1 VGTALHN
8 PSYSRPEKYIVGRGY
23 HLMVKGMK
31 EAELKEL
38 VSKITAADLKGE
50 VKKRGIKMG
59 ACPTKM
65 DYAKKL
71 PEDVL
76 KNLAKK

>member
-1 VGTALHN
+1 
-8 PSYSRPEKYIVGRGY
+8 
-23 HLMVKGMK
+23 MVMGVK

-38 VSKITAADLKGE
+38 VKEISSADLKGE

-59 ACPTKM
+59 RCPTKM
-65 DYAKKL
+65 DFARKL

-76 KNLAKK
+76 KQLAGK

>member
-1 VGTALHN
+1 
-8 PSYSRPEKYIVGRGY
+8 
-23 HLMVKGMK
+23 MVMDMK
-31 EAELKEL
+31 DAELKEL
-38 VSKITAADLKGE
+38 VSKVSAADLKKE

-76 KNLAKK
+76 KNLAGK

>member
-1 VGTALHN
+1 
-8 PSYSRPEKYIVGRGY
+8 
-23 HLMVKGMK
+23 MK
-31 EAELKEL
+31 DADLKEL
-38 VSKITAADLKGE
+38 VAKISSADLKKE

-76 KNLAKK
+76 KDLAKK